1 LNGAILSTLRNGCP
15 DKCYFLLTLGSLPMS
30 YTVGDL
36 MVESELPFQQ
46 SDLGIGLGRLGLN
59 IYRIR
64 SLINTSFL

>member
-1 LNGAILSTLRNGCP
+1 
-15 DKCYFLLTLGSLPMS
+15 MS

>member
-1 LNGAILSTLRNGCP
+1 
-15 DKCYFLLTLGSLPMS
+15 MS

-36 MVESELPFQQ
+36 MVESELHFLQ
-46 SDLGIGLGRLGLN
+46 SYLGIDLDRLGLN